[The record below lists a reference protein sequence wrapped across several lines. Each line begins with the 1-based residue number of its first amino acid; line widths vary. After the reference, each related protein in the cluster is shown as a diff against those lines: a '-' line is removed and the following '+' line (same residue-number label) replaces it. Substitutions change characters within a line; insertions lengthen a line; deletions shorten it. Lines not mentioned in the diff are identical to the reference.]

1 MCLICLKQLI
11 YVTNTTDKHRCQTC
25 TAIKILQ
32 VQNYDFFHFI
42 LWSIHFAPVN
52 SRLFFVQYFF
62 PDTIQKRIS
71 VRNHARMLA
80 RESIKVASTLLV
92 VPAFFGLKN
101 CNVASF
107 RMLQH
112 ATVSALRV
120 ISPLSSVTRE
130 RALKLRRLDIVEGF
144 FVSESHLMTRI

>member
-11 YVTNTTDKHRCQTC
+11 YVTNTTDKHRYLTC
-25 TAIKILQ
+25 MATKILQ
-32 VQNYDFFHFI
+32 EQNYDFFHFI
-42 LWSIHFAPVN
+42 LWSIPFAPVN

-62 PDTIQKRIS
+62 PGTIQKRIS

-92 VPAFFGLKN
+92 VPASFGLKN
-101 CNVASF
+101 CNAASF

-112 ATVSALRV
+112 ATVSVLRV
-120 ISPLSSVTRE
+120 ISLLFLVARE
-130 RALKLRRLDIVEGF
+130 RAPKFRRLDIFEGF
-144 FVSESHLMTRI
+144 FVSDSYLLTRI